1 MTNDKIK
8 LIISMLVI
16 GAYIFK
22 FLDLYLKS
30 PNKFPNHKNLSL
42 KKYKIIPTINKS
54 KPDIISTLEKY
65 KINLK

>member
-1 MTNDKIK
+1 MLRISILVRGAKIDR
-8 LIISMLVI
+8 
-16 GAYIFK
+16 F
-22 FLDLYLKS
+22 FDLYLKS
-30 PNKFPNHKNLSL
+30 PNRFPNHKNLSL